1 MLSSA
6 PFLSASPQ
14 KILCVKYFP
23 SFLQLVSLSFI
34 SVNKIKKSLDENHG
48 KFSPI
53 LAYDTLLLMSAIFT
67 HYEVCQEHH
76 FK

>member
-6 PFLSASPQ
+6 PPLSASPQ
-14 KILCVKYFP
+14 KILRVKYFP

-48 KFSPI
+48 KFSPV
-53 LAYDTLLLMSAIFT
+53 LAYLLSMSAIFT

>member
-6 PFLSASPQ
+6 PPLSAPPQ
-14 KILCVKYFP
+14 KILRVKYFP
-23 SFLQLVSLSFI
+23 SFLQLVSLLFI

-53 LAYDTLLLMSAIFT
+53 LAYDTLLLISATFT